1 MSRKFVLIG
10 AGSHVFTRNLVR
22 DILTFPAFADATIA
36 LVDINPKGLEYA
48 RRAVQHIID
57 AGHYPAKLICTTD
70 RTEVLP
76 GADGVL
82 SMLMAQPLE
91 VFRRDLEICEKYG
104 VKINV
109 GDTRNPAGI
118 FRFLRTVP
126 VMLDVL
132 KDVQRYCP
140 NAVFL
145 NYTNPMAMLCRAMQ
159 EAAPE
164 VLTTGL
170 CHSVQHGIEKFSKIL
185 NIPVNEIEYTCAGI
199 NHLAYYLK
207 LTHNGE
213 NLYPALRQRTL
224 NDPAVYDEDIVRN
237 EVFLA
242 LGYYVTESSGHFSE
256 YSPWFRK
263 RDDLLEKYCY
273 RGTSWNTGRTNF
285 TIEVREKRK
294 ADYYTDL
301 EKFLNEPADL
311 QRGNEYAASIFNA
324 LFGDGQLYSVL
335 LQRQRAQLR
344 PDRQSAGGSL
354 RGSARSGQPQRPA
367 AHSRGA
373 DPRRTPPPDAS
384 FQPDRGNGGS
394 RLLRGRPRTDLQG
407 DLLRP
412 AHLRR
417 AGSAGDSSAGRRT
430 VRFQRAL
437 APGRDAPQELNVRFQ
452 SFAARFSKP
461 NAIPQRFLHQR
472 FH

>member
-36 LVDINPKGLEYA
+36 LVDINPEGLEYA

-159 EAAPE
+159 EAAQ
-164 VLTTGL
+164 L
-170 CHSVQHGIEKFSKIL
+170 
-185 NIPVNEIEYTCAGI
+185 
-199 NHLAYYLK
+199 
-207 LTHNGE
+207 
-213 NLYPALRQRTL
+213 
-224 NDPAVYDEDIVRN
+224 
-237 EVFLA
+237 
-242 LGYYVTESSGHFSE
+242 
-256 YSPWFRK
+256 
-263 RDDLLEKYCY
+263 
-273 RGTSWNTGRTNF
+273 
-285 TIEVREKRK
+285 
-294 ADYYTDL
+294 
-301 EKFLNEPADL
+301 
-311 QRGNEYAASIFNA
+311 AAS
-324 LFGDGQLYSVL
+324 L
-335 LQRQRAQLR
+335 
-344 PDRQSAGGSL
+344 
-354 RGSARSGQPQRPA
+354 
-367 AHSRGA
+367 
-373 DPRRTPPPDAS
+373 
-384 FQPDRGNGGS
+384 
-394 RLLRGRPRTDLQG
+394 
-407 DLLRP
+407 
-412 AHLRR
+412 
-417 AGSAGDSSAGRRT
+417 
-430 VRFQRAL
+430 
-437 APGRDAPQELNVRFQ
+437 
-452 SFAARFSKP
+452 
-461 NAIPQRFLHQR
+461 
-472 FH
+472 

>member
-1 MSRKFVLIG
+1 MDFSRLSLGFPSFEQEERQMSRKFVLIG

-36 LVDINPKGLEYA
+36 LVDINPEGLEYA

-213 NLYPALRQRTL
+213 NLYPALRQRTM

-324 LFGDGQLYSVL
+324 LFGDGQLYS
-335 LQRQRAQLR
+335 
-344 PDRQSAGGSL
+344 
-354 RGSARSGQPQRPA
+354 
-367 AHSRGA
+367 
-373 DPRRTPPPDAS
+373 
-384 FQPDRGNGGS
+384 FNG
-394 RLLRGRPRTDLQG
+394 
-407 DLLRP
+407 
-412 AHLRR
+412 
-417 AGSAGDSSAGRRT
+417 
-430 VRFQRAL
+430 
-437 APGRDAPQELNVRFQ
+437 NVRNYGLIDNLPAGACVEVPVLASRNGLQPIHVGPIPDELLPLMHLSSQIEEMAVRACFEGDRELIYKAICYDPLTSAVLDLREIRQ
-452 SFAARFSKP
+452 LVDELFAFSEPWLPAGMRRK
-461 NAIPQRFLHQR
+461 N
-472 FH
+472 

>member
-1 MSRKFVLIG
+1 MDFSRLSLGFPSFEQEERQMSRKFVLIG

-36 LVDINPKGLEYA
+36 LVDINPEGLEYA

-91 VFRRDLEICEKYG
+91 VFRHDLEICEKYG

-118 FRFLRTVP
+118 FRFLRTAP

-207 LTHNGE
+207 LT
-213 NLYPALRQRTL
+213 T
-224 NDPAVYDEDIVRN
+224 
-237 EVFLA
+237 
-242 LGYYVTESSGHFSE
+242 TE
-256 YSPWFRK
+256 K
-263 RDDLLEKYCY
+263 TC
-273 RGTSWNTGRTNF
+273 T
-285 TIEVREKRK
+285 
-294 ADYYTDL
+294 
-301 EKFLNEPADL
+301 
-311 QRGNEYAASIFNA
+311 
-324 LFGDGQLYSVL
+324 
-335 LQRQRAQLR
+335 R
-344 PDRQSAGGSL
+344 PC
-354 RGSARSGQPQRPA
+354 GSAR
-367 AHSRGA
+367 
-373 DPRRTPPPDAS
+373 
-384 FQPDRGNGGS
+384 
-394 RLLRGRPRTDLQG
+394 
-407 DLLRP
+407 
-412 AHLRR
+412 
-417 AGSAGDSSAGRRT
+417 
-430 VRFQRAL
+430 
-437 APGRDAPQELNVRFQ
+437 
-452 SFAARFSKP
+452 
-461 NAIPQRFLHQR
+461 
-472 FH
+472 